1 MGTRTK
7 RIVITVIAL
16 LLLVGCIF
24 FLVYAAKYAS
34 AVLFEIEEGSNVE
47 NTEAVDTTDTSETS
61 KATVLM
67 PDVKDWN
74 YLNAQDK
81 LKEFF
86 NQNSLDIKIVIE
98 WCENTDPDKSFYIQ
112 SSTPE
117 AGAPLNDVKEIV
129 LIVYEGYTLP
139 ETTETTPEETTA
151 TETTKATEPSK
162 TKETTKATEA
172 TPETTKDEPTKAPQK
187 TVKMPDVTGMNYKDA
202 QKELEKFFKDNG
214 LNITVSVGWGHNSN
228 PDLNL
233 KVICTTPAA
242 GETIDSSTE
251 VVIIMVYEGYNEPI
265 SN

>member
-7 RIVITVIAL
+7 RIVITFIAL
-16 LLLVGCIF
+16 LVLVGCVF

-34 AVLFEIEEGSNVE
+34 AELFDIEEGAYVE
-47 NTEAVDTTDTSETS
+47 NTEAVDTTDASETS

-117 AGAPLNDVKEIV
+117 AGEPLADVKEIV

-151 TETTKATEPSK
+151 TETTKGTEPSK
-162 TKETTKATEA
+162 TKETTKSTEA
-172 TPETTKDEPTKAPQK
+172 TPETTKDEPTKVPQK

-228 PDLNL
+228 PDNNL

-242 GETIDSSTE
+242 GETVDSSTE
-251 VVIIMVYEGYNEPI
+251 TVIMMVYEGYNPPI
-265 SN
+265 NN